1 MTILQVFYVGF
12 TATGNLVSQ
21 TGPGSP
27 PFATLPIIP
36 HSIKETPFVL
46 YYLGQ
51 LLADLAG
58 PLRLFTSYIFLA
70 GLGAA
75 LGALLTWWLLPRTWH
90 LLPRDRG
97 REYAVDAEK
106 SIGKPMSAGILFI
119 PVFILLA
126 LLVIP
131 FDWQFVGILGCMLAA
146 MLVGY
151 LDDRSVTGWSEYRL
165 GAIDLVLAII
175 ASVIICGLE
184 PYTLWLPLYKDP
196 ITLGP
201 GLFILGSTILIWVSI
216 NATNCTDGVDG
227 LSASLSGM
235 AILFLGTILYGI
247 VGHEDIAAYLL
258 VPHYVQGADWAIM
271 AFVMVGCLTGY
282 LWHNSYP
289 SAVMMGDAGSRP
301 IGLLLGILVLACG
314 NPFLILVVAF
324 VVLVNGAT
332 GMIKVALLRFF
343 KIGIFGQIRY
353 PLHDHVRHNMG
364 WSNTQVLVRF
374 MLLQAVGT
382 PILLVLLL
390 KIR

>member
-1 MTILQVFYVGF
+1 
-12 TATGNLVSQ
+12 A
-21 TGPGSP
+21 
-27 PFATLPIIP
+27 
-36 HSIKETPFVL
+36 
-46 YYLGQ
+46 
-51 LLADLAG
+51 
-58 PLRLFTSYIFLA
+58 
-70 GLGAA
+70 
-75 LGALLTWWLLPRTWH
+75 
-90 LLPRDRG
+90 
-97 REYAVDAEK
+97 
-106 SIGKPMSAGILFI
+106 
-119 PVFILLA
+119 
-126 LLVIP
+126 
-131 FDWQFVGILGCMLAA
+131 
-146 MLVGY
+146 
-151 LDDRSVTGWSEYRL
+151 
-165 GAIDLVLAII
+165 
-175 ASVIICGLE
+175 
-184 PYTLWLPLYKDP
+184 
-196 ITLGP
+196 
-201 GLFILGSTILIWVSI
+201 
-216 NATNCTDGVDG
+216 
-227 LSASLSGM
+227 
-235 AILFLGTILYGI
+235 ILYGI
-247 VGHEDIAAYLL
+247 VGHADIAAYLL
-258 VPHYVQGADWAIM
+258 VPHYAQGADWAIV